1 MPEFKSRDPS
11 QAAFWSERF
20 EHQFMPWDLGSVPQ
34 QLRQF
39 VAQSAK
45 PYSTLIPGCGTG
57 YEVACLAEA
66 GWEVTGIDFSAA
78 AVEAARK
85 KLGLPDE
92 RVMQADFFTFAPA
105 HKIDLIY
112 ERAFLC
118 ALPPRMRSAVAERWS
133 ELLPPGAI
141 LAGFFF
147 FGDPLKGPPF
157 GIAQEELE
165 ALLLPNF
172 ICIADEPVP
181 DSLPVFAGK
190 ERWQIWQRRSG

>member
-1 MPEFKSRDPS
+1 MPEFESRDPS
-11 QAAFWSERF
+11 QPTFWSERF
-20 EHQFMPWDLGSVPQ
+20 EQEFMPWDLGNVPQ

-45 PYSTLIPGCGTG
+45 PRSTLIPGCGTG

-85 KLGLPDE
+85 KLGLRGDH
-92 RVMQADFFTFAPA
+92 VKQADFFTFTPE
-105 HKIDLIY
+105 HGIDLIY

-118 ALPPRMRSAVAERWS
+118 ALPPRMRPAVAARWA
-133 ELLPPGAI
+133 ELLPPGAL

-157 GIAQEELE
+157 GIVREDLE
-165 ALLLPNF
+165 ALLLPHF
-172 ICIADEPVP
+172 VCVADEPVP

-190 ERWQIWQRRSG
+190 ERWQIWQRLSG

>member
-20 EHQFMPWDLGSVPQ
+20 EQQFMPWDLGSVPQ

-105 HKIDLIY
+105 HKIDLVY

-157 GIAQEELE
+157 GITQEELE

-190 ERWQIWQRRSG
+190 ERWQIWQRRCG

>member
-1 MPEFKSRDPS
+1 MPEFESRDPS

-20 EHQFMPWDLGSVPQ
+20 EHHFMPWDLGNVPP

-39 VAQSAK
+39 VARSAK

-57 YEVACLAEA
+57 YEIACFAEA

-78 AVEAARK
+78 AVDAARK
-85 KLGLPDE
+85 KLGPLHNH
-92 RVMQADFFTFAPA
+92 VTQADFFTFTPS
-105 HKIDLIY
+105 HKVDLVY

-118 ALPPRMRSAVAERWS
+118 ALPPRMRPAVATRWS
-133 ELLPPGAI
+133 ELLPAGAL

-147 FGDPLKGPPF
+147 FDDSPKGPPF
-157 GIAQEELE
+157 GIVQEELE
-165 ALLLPNF
+165 ALLLPYF
-172 ICIADEPVP
+172 VRITDEPVP